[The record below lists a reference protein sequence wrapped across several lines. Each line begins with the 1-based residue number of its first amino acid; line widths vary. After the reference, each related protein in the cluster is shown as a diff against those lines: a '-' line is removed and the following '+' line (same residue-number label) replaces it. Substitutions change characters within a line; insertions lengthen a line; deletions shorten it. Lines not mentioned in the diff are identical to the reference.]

1 MTTRFDTALISKISK
16 DPNTG
21 FLHAKNVPIARVG
34 VFPYRTVNDDVVME
48 AKLPTELLSDSTV
61 ESANNKPITDGHP
74 SELVTAENSKA
85 LMKGFT
91 AENAHVDGDMVKVDM
106 TITDA
111 DLIKEIGDGKEEL
124 SIGFKTEVVPVQG
137 EYQGVHYDSVQ
148 KNIQI
153 NHIAVVDKGRA
164 GHSVRITGD
173 SAEMV
178 LEDKGESMETTKVM
192 LDGANVSVAVSDAD
206 QVAKSNTDLANLKKQ
221 LADAQ
226 AKVKDLQAQ
235 IEEAQGK
242 ADKADKLKKQADE
255 AQAKADAADKQI
267 AELQGKLKSYE
278 GDGLDKM
285 IEAKLALEKDA
296 KPFLGD
302 SYDFKGKTDKD
313 IKVAVIK
320 AIDDGFDAKDKS
332 SDYIN
337 AFFDAVKVNKPV
349 TVGVGAKT
357 KADEHDPAAEALA
370 ARYGLASN
378 KKGEK

>member
-1 MTTRFDTALISKISK
+1 MPTRYDTALISKISK

-61 ESANNKPITDGHP
+61 ESAKSKPITDDHP
-74 SELVTAENSKA
+74 TQLVTADNSKE

-124 SIGFKTEVVPVQG
+124 SIGFTTEVVPAQG

-178 LEDKGESMETTKVM
+178 FKEKGESMETTKVM

-206 QVAKSNTDLANLKKQ
+206 QVAKSNTDLASLKKQ

-235 IEEAQGK
+235 IEEVQGK

-267 AELQGKLKSYE
+267 EELQRKLKSYE

-302 SYDFKGKTDKD
+302 SYDFKGKSDKE

-320 AIDDGFDAKDKS
+320 AIDDSFDAKDKS

-349 TVGVGAKT
+349 TIGAGTKP
-357 KADEHDPAAEALA
+357 KADAQDPAAEALA
-370 ARYGLASN
+370 ARYGLAN
-378 KKGEK
+378 KRGEN

>member
-1 MTTRFDTALISKISK
+1 MPARYDTALISKISK

-74 SELVTAENSKA
+74 SQLVTADNSRE

-111 DLIKEIGDGKEEL
+111 NLIKEIGDGKEEL

-153 NHIAVVDKGRA
+153 NHVAVVDKGRA

-192 LDGANVSVAVSDAD
+192 LDGANITVAMADAD
-206 QVAKSNTDLANLKKQ
+206 QVAKSNTDLADLKKQ

-226 AKVKDLQAQ
+226 AKVKELQAQ
-235 IEEAQGK
+235 IDKIQGK
-242 ADKADKLKKQADE
+242 ADAADEMQKKADE

-313 IKVAVIK
+313 IKIAVIK
-320 AIDDGFDAKDKS
+320 AIDDGFDAENRSD
-332 SDYIN
+332 DYIN

-349 TVGVGAKT
+349 TIGAT
-357 KADEHDPAAEALA
+357 NQHKADEHDPAAAALA
-370 ARYGLASN
+370 ARYGLAS
-378 KKGEK
+378 KKGEN

>member
-1 MTTRFDTALISKISK
+1 MPARYDTALISKISK

-61 ESANNKPITDGHP
+61 ESANSKPITDGHP
-74 SELVTAENSKA
+74 SQLVTAENSKE

-106 TITDA
+106 TITDV

-148 KNIQI
+148 RNIQI
-153 NHIAVVDKGRA
+153 NHVAVVDKGRA

-178 LEDKGESMETTKVM
+178 IEKKGESMETTKVM
-192 LDGANVSVAVSDAD
+192 LDGANITVAMSDAD
-206 QVAKSNTDLANLKKQ
+206 QVAKSNTDLADLKKQ

-226 AKVKDLQAQ
+226 AKVKELQDQ
-235 IEEAQGK
+235 INKVQGK
-242 ADKADKLKKQADE
+242 ADTADEMKKKADE

-302 SYDFKGKTDKD
+302 SYDFAGKSDKD
-313 IKVAVIK
+313 IKIAVIK
-320 AIDDGFDAKDKS
+320 AIDDSFDAKDKS

-349 TVGVGAKT
+349 TVGVGAKS
-357 KADEHDPAAEALA
+357 KADAQDPAAEALA
-370 ARYGLASN
+370 ARYGLSS
-378 KKGEK
+378 KKGEN

>member
-1 MTTRFDTALISKISK
+1 MPARYDTALISKISK

-74 SELVTAENSKA
+74 SQLVTADNSRE

-148 KNIQI
+148 RNIQI
-153 NHIAVVDKGRA
+153 NHVAVVKRGRA

-178 LEDKGESMETTKVM
+178 IKEKGESMETTKVM
-192 LDGANVSVAVSDAD
+192 LDGANITVAMADAD
-206 QVAKSNTDLANLKKQ
+206 QVAKSNTDLASLKKQ

-226 AKVKDLQAQ
+226 AKEKELQDQ
-235 IEEAQGK
+235 IEKVQGK
-242 ADKADKLKKQADE
+242 ADAADELQKKADE

-267 AELQGKLKSYE
+267 EELQGKLKSYE
-278 GDGLDKM
+278 SDGLDKM

-302 SYDFKGKTDKD
+302 SYDFTGKTDKD

-320 AIDDGFDAKDKS
+320 AIDDSFDAKDKS
-332 SDYIN
+332 NDYIN

-349 TVGVGAKT
+349 TIGAT
-357 KADEHDPAAEALA
+357 NQPKADAQDPAAEALA
-370 ARYGLASN
+370 ARYGFANN
-378 KKGEK
+378 KKGEN

>member
-1 MTTRFDTALISKISK
+1 MPARYDTALISKISK

-48 AKLPTELLSDSTV
+48 AKLPAELLSDSTV
-61 ESANNKPITDGHP
+61 ESANNKPVTNDHP
-74 SELVTAENSKA
+74 SQLVTAENSKT

-124 SIGFKTEVVPVQG
+124 SIGFTTEVVPVQG
-137 EYQGVHYDSVQ
+137 EYQGIHYDSVQ

-178 LEDKGESMETTKVM
+178 ITEKGESMETTKVM
-192 LDGANVSVAVSDAD
+192 LDGANVTVALADAD
-206 QVAKSNTDLANLKKQ
+206 QVAKSNTDLASLKKQ

-226 AKVKDLQAQ
+226 AKVKELQGQ
-235 IEEAQGK
+235 IEKVQGK
-242 ADKADKLKKQADE
+242 ADTADEMKKKADE

-278 GDGLDKM
+278 GDGLDKV

-302 SYDFKGKTDKD
+302 SYDFAGKSDKE

-320 AIDDGFDAKDKS
+320 AIDDSFDAKDKS
-332 SDYIN
+332 NDYIN

-349 TVGVGAKT
+349 TVGVGAKP
-357 KADEHDPAAEALA
+357 KADAQDPAAEALA
-370 ARYGLASN
+370 ARYGLATN
-378 KKGEK
+378 KKGEN

>member
-1 MTTRFDTALISKISK
+1 MATRFDTAQINRLTK

-21 FLHAKNVPIARVG
+21 FLHAKDVPIARVG

-61 ESANNKPITDGHP
+61 ESANSKPITDGHP

-153 NHIAVVDKGRA
+153 NHVAVVDKGRA

-178 LEDKGESMETTKVM
+178 LKDKGESMETTKVM
-192 LDGANVSVAVSDAD
+192 LDGANVTVALADAD
-206 QVAKSNTDLANLKKQ
+206 QVAKSNTDLASLKKQ

-302 SYDFKGKTDKD
+302 SYDFKGKSDKD
-313 IKVAVIK
+313 IKIAVIK

-349 TVGVGAKT
+349 TIGAGAKT

-370 ARYGLASN
+370 ARYGLAT
-378 KKGEK
+378 KGEK

>member
-1 MTTRFDTALISKISK
+1 MTTRFDTAQINRLTK

-21 FLHAKNVPIARVG
+21 FLHAKDVPIARVG
-34 VFPYRTVNDDVVME
+34 VFPYRTVDDDVVME

-74 SELVTAENSKA
+74 SELVTADNSKE

-153 NHIAVVDKGRA
+153 NHVAVVDKGRA

-178 LEDKGESMETTKVM
+178 IKDKGESMETTKVM
-192 LDGANVSVAVSDAD
+192 LDGVNVTVAMADAD
-206 QVAKSNTDLANLKKQ
+206 QVAKSNTDLADLKKQ

-226 AKVKDLQAQ
+226 AKVNELQDQ
-235 IEEAQGK
+235 IDKAQGK
-242 ADKADKLKKQADE
+242 ADAADELKKKADE

-332 SDYIN
+332 NDYIN

-349 TVGVGAKT
+349 TIGAGAKP
-357 KADEHDPAAEALA
+357 KADAQDPAAEALA
-370 ARYGLASN
+370 ARYGLATN
-378 KKGEK
+378 KKGEN

>member
-1 MTTRFDTALISKISK
+1 MPARYDTALISKISK

-74 SELVTAENSKA
+74 SELVTAENSKT

-148 KNIQI
+148 RNIQI
-153 NHIAVVDKGRA
+153 NHVAVVDKGRA

-178 LEDKGESMETTKVM
+178 IKEKGESMETTKVM
-192 LDGANVSVAVSDAD
+192 LDGANVTVALADAD
-206 QVAKSNTDLANLKKQ
+206 QVAKSNTDLADLKKQ

-226 AKVKDLQAQ
+226 AKEKELQDK
-235 IEEAQGK
+235 IDKIQGK
-242 ADKADKLKKQADE
+242 ADAADELQKKADE

-302 SYDFKGKTDKD
+302 SYDFAGKSDKD

-320 AIDDGFDAKDKS
+320 AIDDSFDAKDKS

-349 TVGVGAKT
+349 TIGAGAKP
-357 KADEHDPAAEALA
+357 KADAQDPAAEALA
-370 ARYGLASN
+370 ARYGLAN
-378 KKGEK
+378 KKGEN

>member
-1 MTTRFDTALISKISK
+1 MSTRYDTALISKISK

-34 VFPYRTVNDDVVME
+34 VFPYRTVNGDVVME

-61 ESANNKPITDGHP
+61 ESAKSKPITNDHP
-74 SELVTAENSKA
+74 TQLVTADNSKE

-124 SIGFKTEVVPVQG
+124 SIGFTTEVVPAQG

-153 NHIAVVDKGRA
+153 NHVAVVDKGRA

-178 LEDKGESMETTKVM
+178 IKEKGESMETTKVM
-192 LDGANVSVAVSDAD
+192 LDGANVTVAVSDAD
-206 QVAKSNTDLANLKKQ
+206 QVAKSNTDLASLKKQ

-226 AKVKDLQAQ
+226 AKVKELQDQ
-235 IEEAQGK
+235 IEKVQGK
-242 ADKADKLKKQADE
+242 ADAAEELQKKADE

-267 AELQGKLKSYE
+267 EELQSKLKIYE

-302 SYDFKGKTDKD
+302 SYDFRGKTDKE
-313 IKVAVIK
+313 IKIAVIK
-320 AIDDGFDAKDKS
+320 AIDDSFDAKDKS
-332 SDYIN
+332 DDYIN

-349 TVGVGAKT
+349 TIGAGAKP
-357 KADEHDPAAEALA
+357 KADAQDPVAEALA
-370 ARYGLASN
+370 ARYGLAN
-378 KKGEK
+378 KRGEN

>member
-1 MTTRFDTALISKISK
+1 MPARYDTALISKISK

-48 AKLPTELLSDSTV
+48 AKLPAELLSDSTV
-61 ESANNKPITDGHP
+61 ESANSKPITDGHP
-74 SELVTAENSKA
+74 TQLVTADNSKE

-137 EYQGVHYDSVQ
+137 EYQGIHYDSVQ
-148 KNIQI
+148 RNIQI
-153 NHIAVVDKGRA
+153 NHVAVVDKGRA

-178 LEDKGESMETTKVM
+178 IKDKGESMETTKVM
-192 LDGANVSVAVSDAD
+192 LDGANVTVALADAD
-206 QVAKSNTDLANLKKQ
+206 QVVKSNTDLASLKKQ

-226 AKVKDLQAQ
+226 AKVKELQDQ
-235 IEEAQGK
+235 INKVQGK
-242 ADKADKLKKQADE
+242 ADAADEMKKKADE

-302 SYDFKGKTDKD
+302 SYDFKGKSDKD
-313 IKVAVIK
+313 IKIAVIK
-320 AIDDGFDAKDKS
+320 AIDDGFDAENRSD
-332 SDYIN
+332 DYIN

-349 TVGVGAKT
+349 TIGAT
-357 KADEHDPAAEALA
+357 NQHKADEHDPAAEALA
-370 ARYGLASN
+370 ARYGLAT
-378 KKGEK
+378 KGEK

>member
-1 MTTRFDTALISKISK
+1 MPARYDTALISKISK

-74 SELVTAENSKA
+74 SQLVTADNSKE

-111 DLIKEIGDGKEEL
+111 DLIKEIGNGKEEL

-153 NHIAVVDKGRA
+153 NHVAVVDRGRA

-178 LEDKGESMETTKVM
+178 IEEKGESMETTKVV
-192 LDGANVSVAVSDAD
+192 LDGANITVALADAD
-206 QVAKSNTDLANLKKQ
+206 QVAKSNTDLADLKKQ

-226 AKVKDLQAQ
+226 AKVKELQGQ
-235 IEEAQGK
+235 IEKAQGK
-242 ADKADKLKKQADE
+242 ADTADEMKKKADE

-267 AELQGKLKSYE
+267 EELQGKLKSYE

-302 SYDFKGKTDKD
+302 SYDFNGKSDKD
-313 IKVAVIK
+313 IKIAVIK
-320 AIDDGFDAKDKS
+320 AIDDSFDAKDKS
-332 SDYIN
+332 NDYIN

-349 TVGVGAKT
+349 TIGAGAKP
-357 KADEHDPAAEALA
+357 KADAQDPAAEALA
-370 ARYGLASN
+370 ARYGLAS
-378 KKGEK
+378 KKGEN

>member
-1 MTTRFDTALISKISK
+1 MPARYDTALISKISK

-74 SELVTAENSKA
+74 TELVTADNSKE

-111 DLIKEIGDGKEEL
+111 DLIKEIGNGKEEL

-178 LEDKGESMETTKVM
+178 IKDKGESMETTKVM
-192 LDGANVSVAVSDAD
+192 LDGANVTVALADAD
-206 QVAKSNTDLANLKKQ
+206 QVAKSNTDLASLKKQ

-226 AKVKDLQAQ
+226 AKVKELQDQ
-235 IEEAQGK
+235 INKVQGK
-242 ADKADKLKKQADE
+242 ADTADEMKKKADE

-267 AELQGKLKSYE
+267 EELQGKLKSYE

-302 SYDFKGKTDKD
+302 SYDFAGKSDKD
-313 IKVAVIK
+313 IKIAVIK

-332 SDYIN
+332 NDYIN

-349 TVGVGAKT
+349 TIGAGAKP
-357 KADEHDPAAEALA
+357 KADAQDPAAEALA
-370 ARYGLASN
+370 ARYGLATN
-378 KKGEK
+378 KKGEN

>member
-1 MTTRFDTALISKISK
+1 MPARYDTALISKISK

-61 ESANNKPITDGHP
+61 ESAKSKPITDDHP
-74 SELVTAENSKA
+74 PQLVTADNSKE

-111 DLIKEIGDGKEEL
+111 DLIKKIGDGKEEL
-124 SIGFKTEVVPVQG
+124 SIGFTTEVVPAQG

-153 NHIAVVDKGRA
+153 NHVAVVDKGRA

-178 LEDKGESMETTKVM
+178 VVKEKGESMETTKVM
-192 LDGANVSVAVSDAD
+192 LDGANVTVAVSDAD
-206 QVAKSNTDLANLKKQ
+206 QVAKSNTDLASLKKQ

-267 AELQGKLKSYE
+267 EELQSKLKIYE

-302 SYDFKGKTDKD
+302 SYDFKGKTDKE
-313 IKVAVIK
+313 IKIAVIK
-320 AIDDGFDAKDKS
+320 AIDDSFDAKDKS
-332 SDYIN
+332 NDYIN

-349 TVGVGAKT
+349 TIGANAKP
-357 KADEHDPAAEALA
+357 KADAQDPAAEALA
-370 ARYGLASN
+370 ARYSLAN
-378 KKGEK
+378 KRGEN

>member
-1 MTTRFDTALISKISK
+1 MTTRYDTALINKISK

-74 SELVTAENSKA
+74 TQLVTADNSKE

-111 DLIKEIGDGKEEL
+111 DLIKEIGNGKEEL

-178 LEDKGESMETTKVM
+178 LKEKGESMETTKVM
-192 LDGANVSVAVSDAD
+192 LDGANVTVALADAD
-206 QVAKSNTDLANLKKQ
+206 QVAKSNTDLADLKKQ

-226 AKVKDLQAQ
+226 AKVKELQGQ
-235 IEEAQGK
+235 IEKVQGK
-242 ADKADKLKKQADE
+242 ADAADELQKKADE

-302 SYDFKGKTDKD
+302 CYDFAGKSDKD

-320 AIDDGFDAKDKS
+320 AIDDSFDAKDKS
-332 SDYIN
+332 NDYIN

-349 TVGVGAKT
+349 TIGAGAKP
-357 KADEHDPAAEALA
+357 KADAQDPAAEALA
-370 ARYGLASN
+370 ARYGLATN
-378 KKGEK
+378 KKGEN

>member
-1 MTTRFDTALISKISK
+1 MPARYDTALISKISK

-34 VFPYRTVNDDVVME
+34 VFPYRTVNNDVVME

-61 ESANNKPITDGHP
+61 ESANSKPITDGHP

-91 AENAHVDGDMVKVDM
+91 AENAHVDGEMVKVDM

-148 KNIQI
+148 RNIQI
-153 NHIAVVDKGRA
+153 NHVAVVDRGRA

-178 LEDKGESMETTKVM
+178 IEDKGESMETTKVM
-192 LDGANVSVAVSDAD
+192 LDGANVTVAMADAD
-206 QVAKSNTDLANLKKQ
+206 QVAKSNTDLASLKKQ

-226 AKVKDLQAQ
+226 AKVKELQDQ
-235 IEEAQGK
+235 INKVQGK
-242 ADKADKLKKQADE
+242 ADTADEMKKKADE

-302 SYDFKGKTDKD
+302 SYDFKGKSDKD
-313 IKVAVIK
+313 IKIAVIK
-320 AIDDGFDAKDKS
+320 AIDDGFDAENRSD
-332 SDYIN
+332 DYIN

-349 TVGVGAKT
+349 TVGVGAKP
-357 KADEHDPAAEALA
+357 KADEHDPAAAALA
-370 ARYGLASN
+370 ARYGLATN
-378 KKGEK
+378 KKGEN

>member
-1 MTTRFDTALISKISK
+1 MTTRFDTAQINRLTK
-16 DPNTG
+16 DPSTG
-21 FLHAKNVPIARVG
+21 FLHAKDVPIARVG

-61 ESANNKPITDGHP
+61 ESANSKPITDGHP
-74 SELVTAENSKA
+74 SQLVTADNSKE

-111 DLIKEIGDGKEEL
+111 NLIKEIGNGKEEL

-153 NHIAVVDKGRA
+153 NHVAVVDRGRA

-178 LEDKGESMETTKVM
+178 IKDKGESMETTKVM
-192 LDGANVSVAVSDAD
+192 LDGANVTVALADAD
-206 QVAKSNTDLANLKKQ
+206 QVAKSNTDLASLKKQ

-302 SYDFKGKTDKD
+302 SYDFKGKSDKD
-313 IKVAVIK
+313 IKIAVIK

-349 TVGVGAKT
+349 TIGAGAKT

-370 ARYGLASN
+370 ARYGLAT
-378 KKGEK
+378 KGEK

>member
-1 MTTRFDTALISKISK
+1 
-16 DPNTG
+16 
-21 FLHAKNVPIARVG
+21 
-34 VFPYRTVNDDVVME
+34 
-48 AKLPTELLSDSTV
+48 
-61 ESANNKPITDGHP
+61 
-74 SELVTAENSKA
+74 
-85 LMKGFT
+85 
-91 AENAHVDGDMVKVDM
+91 
-106 TITDA
+106 
-111 DLIKEIGDGKEEL
+111 
-124 SIGFKTEVVPVQG
+124 
-137 EYQGVHYDSVQ
+137 
-148 KNIQI
+148 
-153 NHIAVVDKGRA
+153 
-164 GHSVRITGD
+164 
-173 SAEMV
+173 
-178 LEDKGESMETTKVM
+178 METTKVM
-192 LDGANVSVAVSDAD
+192 LDGANVTVALADAD
-206 QVAKSNTDLANLKKQ
+206 QVAKSNTDLASLKKQ

-313 IKVAVIK
+313 IKIAVIK
-320 AIDDGFDAKDKS
+320 AIDDGFDAENRSD
-332 SDYIN
+332 DYIN

-357 KADEHDPAAEALA
+357 KADEQDPAAEALA
-370 ARYGLASN
+370 ARYGLAN

>member
-1 MTTRFDTALISKISK
+1 MPVRYDTALISKISK

-74 SELVTAENSKA
+74 SQLVTADNSKE

-137 EYQGVHYDSVQ
+137 EYQGIHYDSVQ
-148 KNIQI
+148 RNIQI
-153 NHIAVVDKGRA
+153 NHVAVVDKGRA

-178 LEDKGESMETTKVM
+178 LKEKGESMETTKVM
-192 LDGANVSVAVSDAD
+192 LDGANVTVAMADAD
-206 QVAKSNTDLANLKKQ
+206 QVAKSNTDLASLKKQ

-226 AKVKDLQAQ
+226 AKEKELQDK
-235 IEEAQGK
+235 IDKIQGK
-242 ADKADKLKKQADE
+242 ADAADELQKKADE

-267 AELQGKLKSYE
+267 EELQGKLKSYE

-302 SYDFKGKTDKD
+302 SYDFAGKSDKD
-313 IKVAVIK
+313 IKIAVIK
-320 AIDDGFDAKDKS
+320 AIDDGFDAENRSD
-332 SDYIN
+332 DYIN

-349 TVGVGAKT
+349 TIGANAKP
-357 KADEHDPAAEALA
+357 KADAQDPAAEALA
-370 ARYGLASN
+370 ARYGLAN
-378 KKGEK
+378 KKGEN

>member
-1 MTTRFDTALISKISK
+1 MPARYDTALISKISK

-74 SELVTAENSKA
+74 SQLVTADNSKD

-153 NHIAVVDKGRA
+153 NHVAVVDKGRA

-178 LEDKGESMETTKVM
+178 ITEKGESMETTKVM
-192 LDGANVSVAVSDAD
+192 LDGANITVAMADAD
-206 QVAKSNTDLANLKKQ
+206 QVAKSNTDLASLKKQ

-226 AKVKDLQAQ
+226 AKVKELQDQ
-235 IEEAQGK
+235 IDKVQGK
-242 ADKADKLKKQADE
+242 ADTADEMKKKADE

-267 AELQGKLKSYE
+267 EELQGKLKSYE
-278 GDGLDKM
+278 GDGLDKL

-302 SYDFKGKTDKD
+302 SYDFAGKSDKD

-320 AIDDGFDAKDKS
+320 AIDDSFDAKDKS
-332 SDYIN
+332 NDYIN

-349 TVGVGAKT
+349 TIGANAKP
-357 KADEHDPAAEALA
+357 KADAQDPAAEALA
-370 ARYGLASN
+370 ARYGLATG
-378 KKGEK
+378 KKGEN

>member
-1 MTTRFDTALISKISK
+1 MPARYDTALISKISK

-34 VFPYRTVNDDVVME
+34 VFPYRTVNNDVVME

-61 ESANNKPITDGHP
+61 ESANSKPITDGHP
-74 SELVTAENSKA
+74 SQLVTADNSKA

-124 SIGFKTEVVPVQG
+124 SIGFKTEVVPAQG

-148 KNIQI
+148 RNIQI
-153 NHIAVVDKGRA
+153 NHVAVVDRGRA

-192 LDGANVSVAVSDAD
+192 LDGANITVAMADAD
-206 QVAKSNTDLANLKKQ
+206 QVAKSNTDLASLKKQ

-313 IKVAVIK
+313 IKIAVIK
-320 AIDDGFDAKDKS
+320 AIDDGFDAENRSD
-332 SDYIN
+332 DYIN

-357 KADEHDPAAEALA
+357 KADEQDPAAEALA
-370 ARYGLASN
+370 ARYGLAN

>member
-1 MTTRFDTALISKISK
+1 MPARYDTALISKISK

-34 VFPYRTVNDDVVME
+34 VFPYRTVNNDVVME

-61 ESANNKPITDGHP
+61 ESANSKPITDGHP

-91 AENAHVDGDMVKVDM
+91 AENAHVDGEMVKVDM

-148 KNIQI
+148 RNIQI
-153 NHIAVVDKGRA
+153 NHVAVVDRGRA

-178 LEDKGESMETTKVM
+178 IEDKGESMETTKVM
-192 LDGANVSVAVSDAD
+192 LDGANVTVAMADAD
-206 QVAKSNTDLANLKKQ
+206 QVAKSNTDLASLKKQ

-226 AKVKDLQAQ
+226 AKVKELQDQ
-235 IEEAQGK
+235 INKVQGK
-242 ADKADKLKKQADE
+242 ADTADEMKKKADE

-302 SYDFKGKTDKD
+302 SYDFKGKSDKD
-313 IKVAVIK
+313 IKIAVIK
-320 AIDDGFDAKDKS
+320 AIDDGFDAENRSD
-332 SDYIN
+332 DYIN

-349 TVGVGAKT
+349 TVGVGAKP
-357 KADEHDPAAEALA
+357 KADAQDPAAEALT
-370 ARYGLASN
+370 ARYGLATS
-378 KKGEK
+378 KKGEN

>member
-1 MTTRFDTALISKISK
+1 MPARYDTALISKISK

-34 VFPYRTVNDDVVME
+34 VFPYRTVNDDIVME

-61 ESANNKPITDGHP
+61 ESANSKPITDGHP
-74 SELVTAENSKA
+74 SQLVTADNSKE

-111 DLIKEIGDGKEEL
+111 SLIKEIGDGKEEL

-148 KNIQI
+148 RNIQI
-153 NHIAVVDKGRA
+153 NHVAVVDKGRA

-173 SAEMV
+173 SAEMMIK
-178 LEDKGESMETTKVM
+178 DKGESMETTKVM
-192 LDGANVSVAVSDAD
+192 LDGANITVALADAD
-206 QVAKSNTDLANLKKQ
+206 QVAKSNTDLADLKKQ

-226 AKVKDLQAQ
+226 AKVKELQAQ
-235 IEEAQGK
+235 IDKVQGK
-242 ADKADKLKKQADE
+242 ADSADELQKKADE

-302 SYDFKGKTDKD
+302 SYDFAGKSDKD
-313 IKVAVIK
+313 IKIAVIK
-320 AIDDGFDAKDKS
+320 AIDDSFDVKDKS

-349 TVGVGAKT
+349 TIGAGAKP
-357 KADEHDPAAEALA
+357 KADAQDPAAEALA
-370 ARYGLASN
+370 ARYGLATS
-378 KKGEK
+378 KKGEN

>member
-1 MTTRFDTALISKISK
+1 MPARYDTALINKISK

-34 VFPYRTVNDDVVME
+34 VFPYRTVNNDVVME

-61 ESANNKPITDGHP
+61 ESANSKPITDGHP
-74 SELVTAENSKA
+74 TQLVTADNSKE

-137 EYQGVHYDSVQ
+137 EYQGIHYDSVQ

-153 NHIAVVDKGRA
+153 NHVAVVDKGRA

-178 LEDKGESMETTKVM
+178 IKDKGESMETTKVM
-192 LDGANVSVAVSDAD
+192 LDGANVTVALADAD
-206 QVAKSNTDLANLKKQ
+206 QVAKSNTDLADLKKQ

-226 AKVKDLQAQ
+226 AKVKELQDQ
-235 IEEAQGK
+235 IEKVQGK
-242 ADKADKLKKQADE
+242 ADSADELQKKADE

-267 AELQGKLKSYE
+267 EELQGKLKSYE

-302 SYDFKGKTDKD
+302 SYDFAGKSDKD
-313 IKVAVIK
+313 IKIAVIK
-320 AIDDGFDAKDKS
+320 AIDDGFDAKNKS

-349 TVGVGAKT
+349 TIGATNQPKT
-357 KADEHDPAAEALA
+357 DAQDPAAEALA
-370 ARYGLASN
+370 ARYGLAN
-378 KKGEK
+378 KKKGEN

>member
-1 MTTRFDTALISKISK
+1 MPARYDTALISKISK

-74 SELVTAENSKA
+74 SQLVTADNSKE

-148 KNIQI
+148 RNIQI
-153 NHIAVVDKGRA
+153 NHVAVVKRGRA

-178 LEDKGESMETTKVM
+178 LKEKGESMETTKVM
-192 LDGANVSVAVSDAD
+192 LDGANITVAMADAD
-206 QVAKSNTDLANLKKQ
+206 RVAKSNTDLADLKKQ

-226 AKVKDLQAQ
+226 AKAKELQAQ
-235 IEEAQGK
+235 IDKIQGK
-242 ADKADKLKKQADE
+242 ANTADEMKKKADE

-267 AELQGKLKSYE
+267 EELQGKLKSYE

-302 SYDFKGKTDKD
+302 SYDFKGKSDKD
-313 IKVAVIK
+313 IKIAVIK

-349 TVGVGAKT
+349 TIGAT
-357 KADEHDPAAEALA
+357 NQSKADEHDPAAEALA
-370 ARYGLASN
+370 ARYGLAT
-378 KKGEK
+378 KGDK

>member
-1 MTTRFDTALISKISK
+1 MPARYDTALISKISK

-34 VFPYRTVNDDVVME
+34 VFPYRTVNNDVVME

-61 ESANNKPITDGHP
+61 ESANSKPITDGHP
-74 SELVTAENSKA
+74 SQLVTADNSKE

-148 KNIQI
+148 RNIQI

-178 LEDKGESMETTKVM
+178 IKEKGESMETTKVM
-192 LDGANVSVAVSDAD
+192 LDGANVTVALADAD
-206 QVAKSNTDLANLKKQ
+206 QVAKSNTDLADLKKQ

-226 AKVKDLQAQ
+226 AKVKELQGQ
-235 IEEAQGK
+235 IEKIQGK
-242 ADKADKLKKQADE
+242 ADSADELQKKADE

-302 SYDFKGKTDKD
+302 GYDFAGKSDKD

-320 AIDDGFDAKDKS
+320 AIDDGFDAENRSD
-332 SDYIN
+332 DYIN

-349 TVGVGAKT
+349 TIGAT
-357 KADEHDPAAEALA
+357 NQPKADAQDPAAEALA
-370 ARYGLASN
+370 ARYGLAN
-378 KKGEK
+378 KKGEN